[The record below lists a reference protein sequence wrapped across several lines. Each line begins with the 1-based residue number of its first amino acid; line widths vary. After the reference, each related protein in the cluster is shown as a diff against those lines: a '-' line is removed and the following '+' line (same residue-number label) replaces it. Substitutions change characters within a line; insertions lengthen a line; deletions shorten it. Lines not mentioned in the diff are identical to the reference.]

1 MVSGFWLLA
10 CGPWPVV
17 PGLWSLVSGVLAPGL
32 WSLVLLSLVP
42 GLREHEGLLEIIP
55 EKPPN
60 MVKEKEVNFFHLPK
74 KKQYLVEE
82 FETGRSGRKLD
93 EVLEQKN
100 MQQHYR
106 GAGAAVVLHSL
117 RE

>member
-60 MVKEKEVNFFHLPK
+60 MVKEKEVDFFRLPK
-74 KKQYLVEE
+74 KQQSLVED